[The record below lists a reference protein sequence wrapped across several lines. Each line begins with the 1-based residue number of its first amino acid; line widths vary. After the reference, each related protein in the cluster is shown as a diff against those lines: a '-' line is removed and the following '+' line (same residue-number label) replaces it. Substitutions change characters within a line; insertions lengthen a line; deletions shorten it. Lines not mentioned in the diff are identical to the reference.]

1 MQESDLTRAG
11 VLGRSDGGLTVII
24 PALNEVESILS
35 TLGELVPE
43 CRTHGWTVIVVDDGS
58 NDGTSQA
65 VSEAWPDDVQLV
77 RHKLPRGYG
86 AAIKS
91 GMARASTEFIA
102 TFDADGQ
109 HDPTDLTRLLSHA
122 KETDAD
128 MVIGNRGAYASS
140 LYRRF
145 GKWIIRRIANLLL
158 PISVQD
164 LNTGIRVLRT
174 DIARSYSS
182 FLPDA
187 PAFCDVVT
195 LAFISEKRAVRE
207 LPVSI
212 RPRSAGTS
220 KMSTATG
227 LDTVIQILNI
237 VTLFNPMRVFIPLA
251 VLAVVVGVL
260 WGTPYVVMGR
270 GVCRSEAIPWSATS
284 REGIAVLPGMD
295 KPTQSNG
302 SSGDT
307 IGR

>member
-195 LAFISEKRAVRE
+195 LAFISEKRAV
-207 LPVSI
+207 
-212 RPRSAGTS
+212 T
-220 KMSTATG
+220 
-227 LDTVIQILNI
+227 
-237 VTLFNPMRVFIPLA
+237 
-251 VLAVVVGVL
+251 
-260 WGTPYVVMGR
+260 
-270 GVCRSEAIPWSATS
+270 
-284 REGIAVLPGMD
+284 
-295 KPTQSNG
+295 
-302 SSGDT
+302 
-307 IGR
+307 